1 MINVLDEELCLPDD
15 NKYKHFNVSISN
27 SKNSTLDWYPMDTE
41 ELFNENLKKEPN
53 NKTLLYYLDNP
64 IEYRINDVGFRTDSS
79 FNTDKA
85 GNVFLGCSHTWGIG
99 NHLEDVWSYKLNKVI
114 GGEFFNLGAP
124 GHGILTSLR
133 LLRYWSTKLNIKNIF
148 HYQPVYHRYEFY
160 RPHPFLLYTD
170 NIAHFKNIKDRDLR
184 DALSSDEN
192 ILELYKNSILAI
204 SAIAQS
210 LGINYYYLTPW
221 QDTRTDFENSKHTMK
236 MPPFIARDLAH
247 HSILENEIIANFFIE
262 KLGHK
267 LFV

>member
-1 MINVLDEELCLPDD
+1 MINVSNKELCLPEDIS
-15 NKYKHFNVSISN
+15 YKHFNVHGCDF
-27 SKNSTLDWYPMDTE
+27 KNSTLDWYPMDTKK
-41 ELFNENLKKEPN
+41 LFNENLKKEPN

-64 IEYRINDVGFRTDSS
+64 IEYRINDAGFRTDSS

-85 GNVFLGCSHTWGIG
+85 GNVFLGCSHTLGIG
-99 NHLEDVWSYKLNKVI
+99 NHLEDVWSYKLNKLV

-124 GHGILTSLR
+124 GRGISTSLR

-160 RPHPFLLYTD
+160 RPHPFLLHTD
-170 NIAHFKNIKDRDLR
+170 EIADFENIKDRDLR
-184 DALSSDEN
+184 ESVSSDEN

-210 LGINYYYLTPW
+210 LGIPYYYYTPHAHMET
-221 QDTRTDFENSKHTMK
+221 QFRRKRHTVK
-236 MPPFIARDLAH
+236 SPTFIARDLAH

>member
-1 MINVLDEELCLPDD
+1 MINVSNKELCLPDD
-15 NKYKHFNVSISN
+15 TIYKHFNINISK
-27 SKNSTLDWYPMDTE
+27 SKNSTLDWYPMDSE

-64 IEYRINDVGFRTDSS
+64 IEYRVNDVGFRTDSS

-85 GNVFLGCSHTWGIG
+85 GNVFLGCSYTWGIG

-148 HYQPVYHRYEFY
+148 HYQPIYHRYEFY
-160 RPHPFLLYTD
+160 KPNKVIHMFGVTD
-170 NIAHFKNIKDRDLR
+170 LENIKDRDLR
-184 DALSSDEN
+184 EVLSSDEN

-210 LGINYYYLTPW
+210 LGIPYYYYTPHAE
-221 QDTRTDFENSKHTMK
+221 TEPEFIKNKHTVK

>member
-1 MINVLDEELCLPDD
+1 
-15 NKYKHFNVSISN
+15 
-27 SKNSTLDWYPMDTE
+27 MDTE

-64 IEYRINDVGFRTDSS
+64 IEYRVNDVGFRTDSS

-85 GNVFLGCSHTWGIG
+85 GNVFLGCSHTLGIG

-148 HYQPVYHRYEFY
+148 HYQPIYHRYEFY
-160 RPHPFLLYTD
+160 KPNKVIHMFGVTD
-170 NIAHFKNIKDRDLR
+170 LENIKDRDLR
-184 DALSSDEN
+184 EVLSSDEN

-210 LGINYYYLTPW
+210 LGINYYYYTPW
-221 QDTRTDFENSKHTMK
+221 EATRTDFENSKHTM
-236 MPPFIARDLAH
+236 MIPPFRARDLGH
-247 HSILENEIIANFFIE
+247 HSILENEIIKDNFISSIN
-262 KLGHK
+262 KNLI
-267 LFV
+267 